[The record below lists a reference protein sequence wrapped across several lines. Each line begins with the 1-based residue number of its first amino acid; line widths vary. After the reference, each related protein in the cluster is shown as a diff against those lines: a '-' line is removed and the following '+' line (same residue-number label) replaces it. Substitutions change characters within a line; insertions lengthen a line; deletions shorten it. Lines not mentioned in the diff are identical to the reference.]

1 MKGKRLLFNFMLFF
15 SFSYGFGL
23 VYDFIKNLVMSGKLA
38 VDGEKYLF
46 YAVLL
51 SIGLTWIREIRDKG
65 KG

>member
-1 MKGKRLLFNFMLFF
+1 MLFF